1 MVSICA
7 FLDSSKPQLLVTT
20 YLIRVFGRWAI
31 SQSIKESVKRV
42 QSMSGMVYFS
52 ERDRLGVTVLI
63 SGMPLHHLSVIL
75 RDPDVVDLY
84 FRPAIPID

>member
-42 QSMSGMVYFS
+42 QSMSGIVYFS

-63 SGMPLHHLSVIL
+63 SGMPQRHLSAIL
-75 RDPDVVDLY
+75 RDPDVVDLN
-84 FRPAIPID
+84 FRPIAPID